1 MTSVR
6 TQYLLPAC
14 ICVLFCAQVIA
25 PVALADN
32 NGFQQAPTA
41 AGAVLGEDAT
51 REIVKI
57 IEQKHNELVESITKM
72 MNEKTAALE
81 KSLAEKDKR
90 IAGLEKEVG
99 RLKKELAAAAKPP
112 APPKPKPEPKP
123 TNAFLGVGHIDNEAG
138 AMVTTVHPGSPAAVA
153 GMKEDDLIV
162 AVNGKKVNSESLGG
176 AVTLHAPGTT
186 ITLEYMRGGKKAK
199 AGVKLVDR
207 DAFFAARSSKNSAEK
222 EPGHIVLGV
231 TVEEDGEGLFAFQVE
246 DGFTGKAAGV
256 QKGDRITGVNGKAVK
271 TLDELESLLKK
282 IRSGQEVALRLVR
295 GEETIDVV
303 VVGSSDKGGAK
314 LVSSKSTKAEAKPVK
329 PAPEKKKDPP
339 PEKKPEPAGFLGVG
353 VGSVEGGL
361 EVEIVVPDSA
371 AAAYGIKVGDVIKQV
386 NGKNTT
392 SIEELR
398 AALGGALAGAGAKVL
413 LRRKGEDITLNLV
426 LGARGQK
433 VEVPKSAPAAAAPK
447 PAPKPKEKPP
457 EKPEKKS
464 EVKGTLGIHARQT
477 AEGQVVIT
485 KVIPGA
491 AAEKAGIK
499 AGDLVL
505 KLGNKE
511 VASLKDLQD
520 GLGPL
525 HAGES
530 INPKIRRGDEE
541 KDVKVTLGE
550 PLSTGDE
557 D

>member
-1 MTSVR
+1 M
-6 TQYLLPAC
+6 
-14 ICVLFCAQVIA
+14 
-25 PVALADN
+25 
-32 NGFQQAPTA
+32 
-41 AGAVLGEDAT
+41 
-51 REIVKI
+51 
-57 IEQKHNELVESITKM
+57 
-72 MNEKTAALE
+72 
-81 KSLAEKDKR
+81 
-90 IAGLEKEVG
+90 
-99 RLKKELAAAAKPP
+99 
-112 APPKPKPEPKP
+112 
-123 TNAFLGVGHIDNEAG
+123 
-138 AMVTTVHPGSPAAVA
+138 
-153 GMKEDDLIV
+153 
-162 AVNGKKVNSESLGG
+162 
-176 AVTLHAPGTT
+176 
-186 ITLEYMRGGKKAK
+186 
-199 AGVKLVDR
+199 
-207 DAFFAARSSKNSAEK
+207 
-222 EPGHIVLGV
+222 LGV

-271 TLDELESLLKK
+271 TLDELEALLKK

-353 VGSVEGGL
+353 VGPVEGGL

-371 AAAYGIKVGDVIKQV
+371 AAAYGIKIGDVIKQV

-398 AALGGALAGAGAKVL
+398 AAFGGALAGAGAKVL
-413 LRRKGEDITLNLV
+413 LRRKGADITLNLV

-433 VEVPKSAPAAAAPK
+433 VEAPKSVPAAPK
-447 PAPKPKEKPP
+447 SKEKPP

-464 EVKGTLGIHARQT
+464 KVKGTLGIHARQT

-530 INPKIRRGDEE
+530 INLKIRRGDEE

>member
-25 PVALADN
+25 PAALADN
-32 NGFQQAPTA
+32 NGFQQAPTT
-41 AGAVLGEDAT
+41 AGTALGEDAT

-57 IEQKHNELVESITKM
+57 IEQKHKELVESITKM

-90 IAGLEKEVG
+90 IADLEKEVG

-112 APPKPKPEPKP
+112 APPEPKPEPKP

-138 AMVTTVHPGSPAAVA
+138 ALVTTVHPGSPAAVA

-162 AVNGKKVNSESLGG
+162 AVNGKKVSSESLGG
-176 AVTLHAPGTT
+176 AVTVHAPGTT

-199 AGVKLVDR
+199 AEVKLVDR
-207 DAFFAARSSKNSAEK
+207 DAFFAARSRKDSTEK

-231 TVEEDGEGLFAFQVE
+231 TVEEDDEGLFAFQVE

-271 TLDELESLLKK
+271 TLDELEALLKK

-353 VGSVEGGL
+353 VGPVEGGL
-361 EVEIVVPDSA
+361 EVEIVVPDSS

-413 LRRKGEDITLNLV
+413 LRRNGADITLNLV

-433 VEVPKSAPAAAAPK
+433 VEAPKSAPAAPK

-511 VASLKDLQD
+511 VDSLKDLQD
-520 GLGPL
+520 VLGPL

-530 INPKIRRGDEE
+530 INLKIRRGDEE

>member
-25 PVALADN
+25 PAALADN
-32 NGFQQAPTA
+32 NGFQQAPTT
-41 AGAVLGEDAT
+41 AGTALGEDAT

-57 IEQKHNELVESITKM
+57 IEQKHKELVESITKM

-90 IAGLEKEVG
+90 IADLEKEVG

-138 AMVTTVHPGSPAAVA
+138 ALVTTVHPGSPAAAA

-162 AVNGKKVNSESLGG
+162 AVNGKKVSSESLGG
-176 AVTLHAPGTT
+176 AVTVHAPGTT

-199 AGVKLVDR
+199 AEVKLVDR
-207 DAFFAARSSKNSAEK
+207 DAFFAARSRKDSAEK

-231 TVEEDGEGLFAFQVE
+231 TVEEDDEGLFAFQVE

-271 TLDELESLLKK
+271 TLDELEALLKK

-353 VGSVEGGL
+353 VGPVEGGL
-361 EVEIVVPDSA
+361 EVEIVVPDSS

-413 LRRKGEDITLNLV
+413 LRRNGADITLNLV

-433 VEVPKSAPAAAAPK
+433 VEAPKSAPAAPK

-511 VASLKDLQD
+511 VDSLKDLQD
-520 GLGPL
+520 VLGPL

-530 INPKIRRGDEE
+530 INLKIRRGDEE

>member
-25 PVALADN
+25 PAALADN
-32 NGFQQAPTA
+32 NGFQQAPTT
-41 AGAVLGEDAT
+41 AGTALGEDAT

-57 IEQKHNELVESITKM
+57 IEQKHKELVESITKM

-90 IAGLEKEVG
+90 IADLEKEVG

-112 APPKPKPEPKP
+112 APPEPKPEPKP

-162 AVNGKKVNSESLGG
+162 AVNGKKVSSESLGG
-176 AVTLHAPGTT
+176 AVTVHAPGTT

-199 AGVKLVDR
+199 AEVKLVDR
-207 DAFFAARSSKNSAEK
+207 DAFFAARSRKDSAEK

-231 TVEEDGEGLFAFQVE
+231 TVEEDDEGLFAFQVE

-271 TLDELESLLKK
+271 TLDELEALLKK

-353 VGSVEGGL
+353 VGPVEGGL
-361 EVEIVVPDSA
+361 EVDIVVPDSS

-413 LRRKGEDITLNLV
+413 LRRNGADITLNLV

-433 VEVPKSAPAAAAPK
+433 VEAPKSAPAAPK

-520 GLGPL
+520 VLGPL

-530 INPKIRRGDEE
+530 INLKIRRGDEE

>member
-14 ICVLFCAQVIA
+14 ICVLFCAQVVA

-41 AGAVLGEDAT
+41 AGAALGEDVT

-57 IEQKHNELVESITKM
+57 IEQKHKELVESITKM

-90 IAGLEKEVG
+90 IADLEKELG

-123 TNAFLGVGHIDNEAG
+123 TNAFLGVGHIDNAAG

-199 AGVKLVDR
+199 AEVKLVDR
-207 DAFFAARSSKNSAEK
+207 DAFFAARSRKDSAEK

-413 LRRKGEDITLNLV
+413 LRRKGADITLNLV

-433 VEVPKSAPAAAAPK
+433 VEAPKSAPAAAPK

-530 INPKIRRGDEE
+530 INLKIRRGDEE

>member
-6 TQYLLPAC
+6 TQYLLPVC

-41 AGAVLGEDAT
+41 VGAVLGEDAAKA
-51 REIVKI
+51 IVKI
-57 IEQKHNELVESITKM
+57 IEQKHKELVESITKM

-81 KSLAEKDKR
+81 KNLAEKDKR

-162 AVNGKKVNSESLGG
+162 AVNGTKVNSESLGG
-176 AVTLHAPGTT
+176 AVTGHAPGTT

-199 AGVKLVDR
+199 AEVKLVDR
-207 DAFFAARSSKNSAEK
+207 DAFFAARSRKDSAEK

-271 TLDELESLLKK
+271 TLDELEALLKK
-282 IRSGQEVALRLVR
+282 IRSGQEVSLRLVR

-353 VGSVEGGL
+353 VGPVEGGL

-371 AAAYGIKVGDVIKQV
+371 AAAYGIKIGDVIKQV

-398 AALGGALAGAGAKVL
+398 AAFGGALAGAGAKVL
-413 LRRKGEDITLNLV
+413 LRRKGADITLNLV

-433 VEVPKSAPAAAAPK
+433 VEVPKSVPA
-447 PAPKPKEKPP
+447 APKPKEKPP

-464 EVKGTLGIHARQT
+464 EVKGILGIHARQT

-530 INPKIRRGDEE
+530 INLKIRRGDEE

>member
-6 TQYLLPAC
+6 TQYLLPVC

-41 AGAVLGEDAT
+41 VGAVLGEDAAKA
-51 REIVKI
+51 IVKI
-57 IEQKHNELVESITKM
+57 IEQKHKELVESITKM

-81 KSLAEKDKR
+81 KNLAEKDKR

-112 APPKPKPEPKP
+112 APPKPKPEPEPKP
-123 TNAFLGVGHIDNEAG
+123 TTAFLGVGHIDNEAG
-138 AMVTTVHPGSPAAVA
+138 ALVTTVHPGSPAAVA

-162 AVNGKKVNSESLGG
+162 AVNGTKVNSESLGG
-176 AVTLHAPGTT
+176 AVTGHAPGTT

-199 AGVKLVDR
+199 AEVKLVDR
-207 DAFFAARSSKNSAEK
+207 DAFFAARSRKDSAEK

-271 TLDELESLLKK
+271 TLDELEALLKK
-282 IRSGQEVALRLVR
+282 IRSGQEVSLRLVR

-353 VGSVEGGL
+353 VGPVEGGL

-371 AAAYGIKVGDVIKQV
+371 AAAYGIKIGDVIKQV

-398 AALGGALAGAGAKVL
+398 AAFGGALAGAGAKVL
-413 LRRKGEDITLNLV
+413 LRRKGADITLNLV

-433 VEVPKSAPAAAAPK
+433 VEVPKSVPA
-447 PAPKPKEKPP
+447 APKPKEKPP

-464 EVKGTLGIHARQT
+464 EVKGILGIHARQT

-530 INPKIRRGDEE
+530 INLKIRRGDEE

>member
-25 PVALADN
+25 PAALADN
-32 NGFQQAPTA
+32 NGFQQAPTT
-41 AGAVLGEDAT
+41 AGTALGEDAT

-57 IEQKHNELVESITKM
+57 IEQKHKELVESITKM

-90 IAGLEKEVG
+90 IADLEKEVG

-112 APPKPKPEPKP
+112 APPEPKPEPKP

-162 AVNGKKVNSESLGG
+162 AVNGKKVSSESLGG
-176 AVTLHAPGTT
+176 AVTVHAPGTT

-199 AGVKLVDR
+199 AEVKLVDR
-207 DAFFAARSSKNSAEK
+207 DAFFAARSRKDSAEK

-231 TVEEDGEGLFAFQVE
+231 TVEEDDEGLFAFQVE

-271 TLDELESLLKK
+271 TLDELEALLKK

-353 VGSVEGGL
+353 VGPVEGGL
-361 EVEIVVPDSA
+361 EVDIVVPDSS

-413 LRRKGEDITLNLV
+413 LRRNGADITLNLV

-433 VEVPKSAPAAAAPK
+433 VEAPKSAPAAPK

-511 VASLKDLQD
+511 VDSLKDLQD
-520 GLGPL
+520 VLGPL

-530 INPKIRRGDEE
+530 INLKIRRGDEE

>member
-25 PVALADN
+25 PAALADN
-32 NGFQQAPTA
+32 NGFQQAPTT
-41 AGAVLGEDAT
+41 AGTALGEDAT

-57 IEQKHNELVESITKM
+57 IVQKHKELVESITKM

-90 IAGLEKEVG
+90 ITDLEKEVG

-112 APPKPKPEPKP
+112 APPEPKPEPKP

-162 AVNGKKVNSESLGG
+162 AVNGKKVSSESLGG
-176 AVTLHAPGTT
+176 AVTVHAPGTT

-199 AGVKLVDR
+199 AEVKLVDR
-207 DAFFAARSSKNSAEK
+207 DAFFAARSRKDSAEK

-231 TVEEDGEGLFAFQVE
+231 TVEEDDEGLFAFQVE

-271 TLDELESLLKK
+271 TLDELEALLKK

-353 VGSVEGGL
+353 VGPVEGGL

-398 AALGGALAGAGAKVL
+398 ASLGGALAGAGAKVL
-413 LRRKGEDITLNLV
+413 LRRNGADITLNLV

-433 VEVPKSAPAAAAPK
+433 VEAPKSAPAAPK

-520 GLGPL
+520 VLGPL

-530 INPKIRRGDEE
+530 INLKIRRGDEE

>member
-25 PVALADN
+25 PAALADN
-32 NGFQQAPTA
+32 NGFQQAPTT
-41 AGAVLGEDAT
+41 AGTALGEDAT

-57 IEQKHNELVESITKM
+57 IVQKHKELVESITKM

-90 IAGLEKEVG
+90 IADLEKEVG

-112 APPKPKPEPKP
+112 APPEPKPEPKP

-162 AVNGKKVNSESLGG
+162 AVNGKKVSSESLGG
-176 AVTLHAPGTT
+176 AVTVHAPGTT

-199 AGVKLVDR
+199 AEVKLVDR
-207 DAFFAARSSKNSAEK
+207 DAFFAARSRKDSAEK

-231 TVEEDGEGLFAFQVE
+231 TVEEDDEGLFAFQVE

-271 TLDELESLLKK
+271 TLDELEALLKK

-353 VGSVEGGL
+353 VGPVEGGL
-361 EVEIVVPDSA
+361 EVEIVVPDSS

-413 LRRKGEDITLNLV
+413 LRRNGADITLNLV

-433 VEVPKSAPAAAAPK
+433 VEAPKSAPAAPK

-520 GLGPL
+520 VLGPL

-530 INPKIRRGDEE
+530 INLKIRRGDEE

>member
-14 ICVLFCAQVIA
+14 ICVLFCAQVVA

-41 AGAVLGEDAT
+41 ADAALGEDVT

-57 IEQKHNELVESITKM
+57 IEQKHKELVESITKM

-90 IAGLEKEVG
+90 IAGLEKELG

-123 TNAFLGVGHIDNEAG
+123 TNAFLGVGHIDNAAG

-199 AGVKLVDR
+199 AEVKLVDR
-207 DAFFAARSSKNSAEK
+207 DAFFAARSRKDSAEK

-371 AAAYGIKVGDVIKQV
+371 AAVYGIKVGDVIKQV

-413 LRRKGEDITLNLV
+413 LRRKGADITLSLV

-433 VEVPKSAPAAAAPK
+433 VEAPKSAPAAAPK

-530 INPKIRRGDEE
+530 INLKIRRGDEE

>member
-25 PVALADN
+25 PAALADN
-32 NGFQQAPTA
+32 NGFQQAPTT
-41 AGAVLGEDAT
+41 AGTALGEDAT
-51 REIVKI
+51 KEIVKI
-57 IEQKHNELVESITKM
+57 IVQKHKELVESITKM

-90 IAGLEKEVG
+90 ITDLEKEVG

-112 APPKPKPEPKP
+112 APPEPKPEPKP

-162 AVNGKKVNSESLGG
+162 AVNGKKVSSESLGG
-176 AVTLHAPGTT
+176 AVTVHAPGTT

-199 AGVKLVDR
+199 AEVKLVDR
-207 DAFFAARSSKNSAEK
+207 DAFFAARSRKDSAEK

-231 TVEEDGEGLFAFQVE
+231 TVEEDDEGLFAFQVE

-271 TLDELESLLKK
+271 TLDELEALLKK

-353 VGSVEGGL
+353 VGPVEGGL

-398 AALGGALAGAGAKVL
+398 ASLGGALAGAGAKVL
-413 LRRKGEDITLNLV
+413 LRRNGADITLNLV

-433 VEVPKSAPAAAAPK
+433 VEAPKSAPAAPK

-520 GLGPL
+520 VLGPL

-530 INPKIRRGDEE
+530 INLKIRRGDEE

>member
-1 MTSVR
+1 
-6 TQYLLPAC
+6 
-14 ICVLFCAQVIA
+14 
-25 PVALADN
+25 
-32 NGFQQAPTA
+32 
-41 AGAVLGEDAT
+41 
-51 REIVKI
+51 
-57 IEQKHNELVESITKM
+57 
-72 MNEKTAALE
+72 
-81 KSLAEKDKR
+81 
-90 IAGLEKEVG
+90 
-99 RLKKELAAAAKPP
+99 
-112 APPKPKPEPKP
+112 
-123 TNAFLGVGHIDNEAG
+123 
-138 AMVTTVHPGSPAAVA
+138 
-153 GMKEDDLIV
+153 
-162 AVNGKKVNSESLGG
+162 
-176 AVTLHAPGTT
+176 
-186 ITLEYMRGGKKAK
+186 MRGGKKAK
-199 AGVKLVDR
+199 AEVKLVDR
-207 DAFFAARSSKNSAEK
+207 DAFIAARSRKDSAEK

-231 TVEEDGEGLFAFQVE
+231 TVEEDDEGLFAFQVE
-246 DGFTGKAAGV
+246 DGCTGKAAGV

-271 TLDELESLLKK
+271 TLDELEALLKK

-353 VGSVEGGL
+353 VGPVEGGL
-361 EVEIVVPDSA
+361 EVEIVVPDSS

-413 LRRKGEDITLNLV
+413 LRRNGADITLNLV

-433 VEVPKSAPAAAAPK
+433 VEAPKSAPA
-447 PAPKPKEKPP
+447 APKPKEKPP

-464 EVKGTLGIHARQT
+464 EVKGTLGVHARQT
-477 AEGQVVIT
+477 AEGQVGIT

-505 KLGNKE
+505 KLGDKE

-530 INPKIRRGDEE
+530 INLKIRRGDEE
-541 KDVKVTLGE
+541 KDMKVTLGE

>member
-1 MTSVR
+1 M
-6 TQYLLPAC
+6 
-14 ICVLFCAQVIA
+14 
-25 PVALADN
+25 
-32 NGFQQAPTA
+32 
-41 AGAVLGEDAT
+41 
-51 REIVKI
+51 
-57 IEQKHNELVESITKM
+57 
-72 MNEKTAALE
+72 
-81 KSLAEKDKR
+81 
-90 IAGLEKEVG
+90 
-99 RLKKELAAAAKPP
+99 
-112 APPKPKPEPKP
+112 
-123 TNAFLGVGHIDNEAG
+123 
-138 AMVTTVHPGSPAAVA
+138 
-153 GMKEDDLIV
+153 
-162 AVNGKKVNSESLGG
+162 NGK
-176 AVTLHAPGTT
+176 T
-186 ITLEYMRGGKKAK
+186 
-199 AGVKLVDR
+199 
-207 DAFFAARSSKNSAEK
+207 
-222 EPGHIVLGV
+222 
-231 TVEEDGEGLFAFQVE
+231 
-246 DGFTGKAAGV
+246 
-256 QKGDRITGVNGKAVK
+256 
-271 TLDELESLLKK
+271 
-282 IRSGQEVALRLVR
+282 
-295 GEETIDVV
+295 
-303 VVGSSDKGGAK
+303 
-314 LVSSKSTKAEAKPVK
+314 
-329 PAPEKKKDPP
+329 
-339 PEKKPEPAGFLGVG
+339 
-353 VGSVEGGL
+353 
-361 EVEIVVPDSA
+361 
-371 AAAYGIKVGDVIKQV
+371 
-386 NGKNTT
+386 TT

-413 LRRKGEDITLNLV
+413 LRRKGADITLSLV

-433 VEVPKSAPAAAAPK
+433 VEALKSAPAAAPK

-530 INPKIRRGDEE
+530 INLKIRRGDEE

>member
-1 MTSVR
+1 
-6 TQYLLPAC
+6 
-14 ICVLFCAQVIA
+14 VIA

-32 NGFQQAPTA
+32 NGFQQAPTT
-41 AGAVLGEDAT
+41 AGTALGEDAT

-57 IEQKHNELVESITKM
+57 IEQKHKELVESITKM

-99 RLKKELAAAAKPP
+99 RLKKELAAAATPP

-138 AMVTTVHPGSPAAVA
+138 ALVTTVHPGSPAAVA

-162 AVNGKKVNSESLGG
+162 AVNGKKVSSESLGG
-176 AVTLHAPGTT
+176 AVTVHAPGST

-199 AGVKLVDR
+199 AEVKLVDR
-207 DAFFAARSSKNSAEK
+207 DAFFAARSRKDSSEK

-231 TVEEDGEGLFAFQVE
+231 TVEEDDEGLFAFQVE

-271 TLDELESLLKK
+271 TLDELEALLKK

-353 VGSVEGGL
+353 VGPVEGGL

-413 LRRKGEDITLNLV
+413 LRRNGADITLNLV

-433 VEVPKSAPAAAAPK
+433 VEAPKSAPAAPK

-505 KLGNKE
+505 KLGDKE

-530 INPKIRRGDEE
+530 INLKIRRGDEE

>member
-41 AGAVLGEDAT
+41 AGAALGEDVT

-57 IEQKHNELVESITKM
+57 IEQKHKELVESITKM

-90 IAGLEKEVG
+90 IADLEKELG

-123 TNAFLGVGHIDNEAG
+123 TNAFLGVGHIDNAAG

-199 AGVKLVDR
+199 AEVKLVDR
-207 DAFFAARSSKNSAEK
+207 DAFFAARSRKDSAEK

-271 TLDELESLLKK
+271 TLDELETLLKK

-371 AAAYGIKVGDVIKQV
+371 AAVYGIKVGDVIKQV

-413 LRRKGEDITLNLV
+413 LRRKGADITLSLV

-433 VEVPKSAPAAAAPK
+433 VEAPKSAPAAAPK

-530 INPKIRRGDEE
+530 INLKIRRGDEE

>member
-25 PVALADN
+25 PAALADN
-32 NGFQQAPTA
+32 NGFQQAPTT
-41 AGAVLGEDAT
+41 AGTALGEDAT

-57 IEQKHNELVESITKM
+57 IVQKHKELVESITKM

-112 APPKPKPEPKP
+112 APPEPKPEPKP

-162 AVNGKKVNSESLGG
+162 AVNGKKVSSESLGG
-176 AVTLHAPGTT
+176 AVTVHAPGTT

-199 AGVKLVDR
+199 AEVKLVDR
-207 DAFFAARSSKNSAEK
+207 DAFFAARSRKDSAEK

-231 TVEEDGEGLFAFQVE
+231 TVEEDDEGLFAFQVE

-271 TLDELESLLKK
+271 TLDELEALLKK

-353 VGSVEGGL
+353 VGPVEGGL
-361 EVEIVVPDSA
+361 EVEIVVPDSS

-413 LRRKGEDITLNLV
+413 LRRNGADITLNLV

-433 VEVPKSAPAAAAPK
+433 VEAPKSAPAAPK

-520 GLGPL
+520 VLGPL

-530 INPKIRRGDEE
+530 INLKIRRGDEE

>member
-25 PVALADN
+25 PAALADN
-32 NGFQQAPTA
+32 NGFQQAPTT
-41 AGAVLGEDAT
+41 AGTALGEDAT

-57 IEQKHNELVESITKM
+57 IEQKHKELVESITKM

-90 IAGLEKEVG
+90 IADLEKEVG

-138 AMVTTVHPGSPAAVA
+138 ALVTTVHPGSPAAVA

-162 AVNGKKVNSESLGG
+162 AVNGKKVSSESLGG
-176 AVTLHAPGTT
+176 AVTVHAPGTT

-199 AGVKLVDR
+199 AEVKLVDR
-207 DAFFAARSSKNSAEK
+207 DAFFAARSRKDSAEK

-231 TVEEDGEGLFAFQVE
+231 TVEEDDEGLFAFQVE

-271 TLDELESLLKK
+271 TLDELEALLKK

-353 VGSVEGGL
+353 VGPVEGGL
-361 EVEIVVPDSA
+361 EVEIVVPDSS

-413 LRRKGEDITLNLV
+413 LRRNGADITLNLV

-433 VEVPKSAPAAAAPK
+433 VEAPKSAPAAPK

-511 VASLKDLQD
+511 VDSLKDLQD
-520 GLGPL
+520 VLGPL

-530 INPKIRRGDEE
+530 INLKIRRGDEE

>member
-25 PVALADN
+25 PAALADN
-32 NGFQQAPTA
+32 NGFQQAPTT
-41 AGAVLGEDAT
+41 AGTALGEDAT

-57 IEQKHNELVESITKM
+57 IVQKHKELVESITKM

-90 IAGLEKEVG
+90 ITDLEKEVG

-112 APPKPKPEPKP
+112 APPEPKPEPKP

-162 AVNGKKVNSESLGG
+162 AVNGKKVSSESLGG
-176 AVTLHAPGTT
+176 AVTVHAPGTT

-199 AGVKLVDR
+199 AEVKLVDR
-207 DAFFAARSSKNSAEK
+207 DAFFAARSRKDSAEK

-231 TVEEDGEGLFAFQVE
+231 TVEEDDEGLFAFQVE

-271 TLDELESLLKK
+271 TLDELEALLKK

-353 VGSVEGGL
+353 VGPVEGGL

-398 AALGGALAGAGAKVL
+398 ASLGGALAGAGAKVL
-413 LRRKGEDITLNLV
+413 LRRNGADITLNLV

-433 VEVPKSAPAAAAPK
+433 VEAPKSAPAAPK

-530 INPKIRRGDEE
+530 INLKIRRGDEE

>member
-25 PVALADN
+25 PAALADN
-32 NGFQQAPTA
+32 NGFQQAPTT
-41 AGAVLGEDAT
+41 AGTALGEDAT
-51 REIVKI
+51 KEIVKI
-57 IEQKHNELVESITKM
+57 IVQKHKELVESITKM

-90 IAGLEKEVG
+90 ITDLEKEVG

-112 APPKPKPEPKP
+112 APPEPKPEPKP

-162 AVNGKKVNSESLGG
+162 AVNGKKVSSESLGG
-176 AVTLHAPGTT
+176 AVTVHAPGTT

-199 AGVKLVDR
+199 AEVKLVDR
-207 DAFFAARSSKNSAEK
+207 DAFFAARSRKDSAEK

-231 TVEEDGEGLFAFQVE
+231 TVEEDDEGLFAFQVE

-271 TLDELESLLKK
+271 TLDELEALLKK

-353 VGSVEGGL
+353 VGPVEGGL

-398 AALGGALAGAGAKVL
+398 ASLGGALAGAGAKVL
-413 LRRKGEDITLNLV
+413 LRRNGADITLNLV

-433 VEVPKSAPAAAAPK
+433 VEAPKSAPAAPK

-530 INPKIRRGDEE
+530 INLKIRRGDEE